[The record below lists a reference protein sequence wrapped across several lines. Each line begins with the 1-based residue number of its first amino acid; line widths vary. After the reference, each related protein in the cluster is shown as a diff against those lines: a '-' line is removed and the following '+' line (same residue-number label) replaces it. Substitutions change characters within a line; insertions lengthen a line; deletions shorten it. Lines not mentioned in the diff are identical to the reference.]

1 MWFLFYSLE
10 NFHYVFGGSKMSAE
24 KIRDNIYWVG
34 VKDAELRVFD
44 IIMETKKGTTYN
56 AYLIEDDKI
65 AVVDSVKN
73 GFYEEFK
80 GNIKAVIGDKA
91 IDYIVVQHTELDHSG
106 SVIRLM
112 EDYPE
117 AKVVGSRAA
126 INYLKNIV
134 NRPFEAIEAKEDLSL
149 GNTTLKF
156 ISAPNLHWPDTI
168 FTYVEEKALLFTCDF
183 TGCHYCPEG
192 NITDSFSDDYF
203 EEMKYYFEVI
213 MGPFKKFVKQGLAK
227 IDGLKIDIIAP
238 SHGPLHVSDASK
250 YLKLYDEW
258 STVAPVEKNV
268 QVFYISAYGNTE
280 AIAKYVTEKI
290 GEKGVKVE
298 VHEITSMSLE
308 KAAELIDNSSAF
320 LVGSPTINQ
329 DAVKPS
335 WDLLS
340 LVNPIVNRAKPAA
353 AFGSFGWS
361 GEGVPMLTERL
372 KSLKLKTIDG
382 LKVNFVPSEED
393 FKNADQFVES
403 FMSLV

>member
-1 MWFLFYSLE
+1 
-10 NFHYVFGGSKMSAE
+10 MSTE
-24 KIRDNIYWVG
+24 KIKDNIYWVG

-80 GNIKAVIGDKA
+80 SNIKAVIGDKA

-258 STVAPVEKNV
+258 ATVAPVEKNV

-290 GEKGVKVE
+290 GEKGVRVE

-320 LVGSPTINQ
+320 LIGSPTINQ